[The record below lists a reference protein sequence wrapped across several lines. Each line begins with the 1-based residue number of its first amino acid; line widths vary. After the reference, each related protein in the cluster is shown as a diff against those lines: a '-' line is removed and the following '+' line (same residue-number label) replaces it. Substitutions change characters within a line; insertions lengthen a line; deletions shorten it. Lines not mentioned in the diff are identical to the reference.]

1 MFPPEFPASSKELE
15 RFAAATK
22 AVSPVHHA
30 NLVTIVGAGRTGT
43 HCWLARELVEGETAA
58 AVVARV
64 AGGGKSS
71 WKQGL
76 RMGVHLAHAHIT
88 PYNVLIRT
96 ADQVYKLTDLGV
108 VKAFQGSQ
116 IYKSVREKKRL
127 ADLPY
132 LAPEQNVIGAA
143 QDEPEDLYS
152 VGGVI
157 YAFITGQPPFNG
169 DSPQEILDN
178 VQQGQL
184 VNPSVYNK
192 KIPADVEEVV
202 LKLLALSP
210 KDRYRTPAALLE
222 DLKPLAASYNVE
234 V

>member
-1 MFPPEFPASSKELE
+1 
-15 RFAAATK
+15 
-22 AVSPVHHA
+22 
-30 NLVTIVGAGRTGT
+30 
-43 HCWLARELVEGETAA
+43 
-58 AVVARV
+58 VARV
-64 AGGGKSS
+64 AGGEKSS

-76 RMGVHLAHAHIT
+76 RMGVHLARALTCLHQNHLAHAHIT

-116 IYKSVREKKRL
+116 LYKSVREKKRL

-143 QDEPEDLYS
+143 HDEPEDLYA

-178 VQQGQL
+178 IQQGNL
-184 VNPSVYNK
+184 VNPSIYNK
-192 KIPADVEEVV
+192 KIPGDVEEVI
-202 LKLLALSP
+202 LKLLASSP